1 LKDGVLVGKGKLAF
15 ESMNKNLL
23 REIKRMENLTQQLI
37 YKEKEL
43 LFRIKILK
51 EKENLKNSDLEHRGL
66 LDEEE
71 EEQKLP
77 REEQKQFIDSFDLTA

>member
-1 LKDGVLVGKGKLAF
+1 MLVGKGKLAF